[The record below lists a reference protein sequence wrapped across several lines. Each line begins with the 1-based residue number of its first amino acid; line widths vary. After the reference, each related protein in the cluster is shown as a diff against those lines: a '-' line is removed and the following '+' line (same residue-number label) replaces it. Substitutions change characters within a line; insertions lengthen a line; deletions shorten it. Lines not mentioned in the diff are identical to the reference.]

1 MSRPRLSL
9 DRANAHIVAQDCCT
23 VGGGAARAFVAS
35 SLRVS
40 TPIPTGALS
49 AGDLGGTPQISGWG
63 SATSRVV
70 FNRATERARGP
81 QDAKG
86 AAALPV
92 LPVGLG
98 LSGTMARWSPSG
110 VLLACRCWQLA
121 GEDLPDR
128 QDYATPG
135 KSVNLASRALEPCR
149 CMPIIGCRSDSQAHL
164 GLCSCDG
171 PV

>member
-1 MSRPRLSL
+1 MKPPLTDVRVIVGSASPRRSTSASDAACAEQHVQTMRLLSSRDTKFLSL
-9 DRANAHIVAQDCCT
+9 
-23 VGGGAARAFVAS
+23 
-35 SLRVS
+35 
-40 TPIPTGALS
+40 P
-49 AGDLGGTPQISGWG
+49 ISGWD
-63 SATSRVV
+63 SAASRVV
-70 FNRATERARGP
+70 FNRATELARGQ

-98 LSGTMARWSPSG
+98 LSGTVARWSPSG

-149 CMPIIGCRSDSQAHL
+149 CMPIIGCRSDSQAHR